1 MSDLSVSPFDDSV
14 HLLGAFPYGTHKLLL
29 LDVSN
34 FRFYAWII
42 WNHLCIQFSGYVS
55 VLLRQRFVT
64 FDTVASK
71 LSVYQPSKPA
81 SSLTQAFITD
91 KLLSESS
98 YSFLNAGSRLAS
110 RTVSSPVL
118 SAAHVLTV
126 VFGMGT
132 GVAHERI
139 AAGNI

>member
-14 HLLGAFPYGTHKLLL
+14 HLFGAFPYGTHKLLL

-42 WNHLCIQFSGYVS
+42 LESFVYS
-55 VLLRQRFVT
+55 VFRVRICSIRQRSVT
-64 FDTVASK
+64 FGTAASK